1 MTIGGWVIY
10 FLILAAIGGLA
21 YAVYDSSCTSKGR
34 IRTVYIAVAI
44 AVLLLVGMHW
54 FFGNTASGQRMLID
68 ERSELRQG
76 IERVV
81 TVYTA
86 DGKIL
91 AQYEG
96 KIDLEQNDGGYV
108 KFDFD
113 GKRYIYYNCFVE
125 SIADIGNQR

>member
-1 MTIGGWVIY
+1 MTIAGWIIFGFVAVVAGLFAFCFYDGSSTRTGRILAIVIPIVVAM
-10 FLILAAIGGLA
+10 LILIGL
-21 YAVYDSSCTSKGR
+21 
-34 IRTVYIAVAI
+34 
-44 AVLLLVGMHW
+44 HW

-68 ERSELRQG
+68 ERSELEKG

-96 KIDLEQNDGGYV
+96 KIDIEQNDGGYV

-125 SIADIGNQR
+125 SIADIE

>member
-10 FLILAAIGGLA
+10 FLLLALIGLFA
-21 YAVYDSSCTSKGR
+21 FLIYDSCCTNR
-34 IRTVYIAVAI
+34 DRLLTVAIAVVI

-68 ERSELRQG
+68 ERSELGQG

-108 KFDFD
+108 KFDLN

>member
-1 MTIGGWVIY
+1 MTVGGWVIY
-10 FLILAAIGGLA
+10 FLLLALIGLFA
-21 YAVYDSSCTSKGR
+21 FFIYDSCCTSR
-34 IRTVYIAVAI
+34 DRLITVAIAVMI

-68 ERSELRQG
+68 ERSELGQG

-108 KFDFD
+108 KFDLN

-125 SIADIGNQR
+125 SIADTEK

>member
-1 MTIGGWVIY
+1 MTISGWVIY
-10 FLILAAIGGLA
+10 FLILAVIGFC
-21 YAVYDSSCTSKGR
+21 VFCIYDSCFTSRDR
-34 IRTVYIAVAI
+34 ILTVAIAVAI

-108 KFDFD
+108 KFDLN

-125 SIADIGNQR
+125 SIADIEN

>member
-1 MTIGGWVIY
+1 MTIGGWIVY
-10 FLILAAIGGLA
+10 ILMLAVIGGLA
-21 YAVYDSSCTSKGR
+21 YAVYDGSCTSKGR
-34 IRTVYIAVAI
+34 ILAVVVAVI
-44 AVLLLVGMHW
+44 ISVLLLVGMHW

-108 KFDFD
+108 KFDLN

-125 SIADIGNQR
+125 SIADIEK

>member
-1 MTIGGWVIY
+1 MTIGGWIIY
-10 FLILAAIGGLA
+10 FAILAFIGFLA
-21 YAVYDSSCTSKGR
+21 FLIYDSCCNSRDR
-34 IRTVYIAVAI
+34 ILTVAIVIVI
-44 AVLLLVGMHW
+44 AVLLLVGMYW

-68 ERSELRQG
+68 ERSELGQG

-96 KIDLEQNDGGYV
+96 KIDLERNDGGYV
-108 KFDFD
+108 KFDLN

-125 SIADIGNQR
+125 SIADTEK

>member
-1 MTIGGWVIY
+1 MTIGGWIIY
-10 FLILAAIGGLA
+10 FSILAFIGFFAFLI
-21 YAVYDSSCTSKGR
+21 YDGCCTSR
-34 IRTVYIAVAI
+34 NRLLTVAIAVVI

-54 FFGNTASGQRMLID
+54 YFGNTASGQRKLID
-68 ERSELRQG
+68 ERSELGQG

-108 KFDFD
+108 KFDLD

-125 SIADIGNQR
+125 SIADTKK

>member
-1 MTIGGWVIY
+1 MCDSNIGKILTV
-10 FLILAAIGGLA
+10 LI
-21 YAVYDSSCTSKGR
+21 T
-34 IRTVYIAVAI
+34 VAI
-44 AVLLLVGMHW
+44 VVLLLVGMLW
-54 FFGNTASGQRMLID
+54 YFNSTASGQRMLID

-96 KIDLEQNDGGYV
+96 KIDFEQNDGGYV

-113 GKRYIYYNCFVE
+113 GKRYVYYNCFVE
-125 SIADIGNQR
+125 SIADIAR

>member
-1 MTIGGWVIY
+1 MTIGGWIIY
-10 FLILAAIGGLA
+10 LAFLVLIVFFTWLLLEMC
-21 YAVYDSSCTSKGR
+21 DSSRS
-34 IRTVYIAVAI
+34 RTITTVVAVAI
-44 AVLLLVGMHW
+44 AVVLLVGMHW
-54 FFGNTASGQRMLID
+54 FFSNTASGQRMLID
-68 ERSELRQG
+68 ERSELGQG

-113 GKRYIYYNCFVE
+113 GRRYIYYNCFVE
-125 SIADIGNQR
+125 SIADTEK